1 MEYGSNSLMMESRA
15 TAPGRSEP
23 AALEMGGSIKPEAGA
38 AANQALLG
46 RLLAMAHRYR
56 SEGNLGQAVELYW
69 TLAEDYPGTPHADA
83 AKAVLLELA
92 TRYERNGAP
101 HMARSM
107 YERLMGMEG

>member
-1 MEYGSNSLMMESRA
+1 MESGSNSLMMESRA
-15 TAPGRSEP
+15 TAPGRDEP
-23 AALEMGGSIKPEAGA
+23 AALEVDGSVKLEAGA

-56 SEGNLGQAVELYW
+56 SEGKLGQAVELFW
-69 TLAEDYPGTPHADA
+69 TLAEDYPETPQADA
-83 AKAVLLELA
+83 ASATLLELA
-92 TRYERNGAP
+92 AGYERNNAP